1 MHADGRGLYL
11 LVSRR
16 GTKSW
21 IYRYRQD
28 GRLHDMGLGSA
39 ADVSLARARR
49 KARACREQRAD
60 GIDPLAAKRTGK
72 QRRRL
77 EAARAMTFRPCAE
90 GYIAANKIG
99 WKNAKHAAQWPSS
112 LATYVYPV
120 FGELPVQAVDVGL
133 VIKALEPIWQEKP
146 ETASRVRMRIEAVI
160 DWATARKFR
169 QGENP
174 ARWRG
179 HLDQLLPPPGKVRK
193 VKHHAALP
201 YAEIGAFVTALRA
214 REGIAARALELAILT
229 AGRTNEVIGARWDEI
244 DLAGRLWVVPGERM
258 KAEKEHRVPLCDAA
272 LALIDELHKSRQ
284 GDVVFHGARSGRP
297 ISDIAMAMTLRRM
310 GRGDL
315 TVHGF
320 RSTFKDWAS
329 DCTGFPNEV
338 VEMALAHT
346 IPDKVEAA
354 YWRGAALAKRRQLMG
369 AWGRYCSAPNGAVGA
384 SSTWRFKKTLQQ
396 RGVL

>member
-11 LVSRR
+11 LVGRR

-39 ADVSLARARR
+39 ADVSLARARQ

-60 GIDPLAAKRTGK
+60 GIDPLEAKRAGQ

-77 EAARAMTFRPCAE
+77 EAARAMTFRQCAE

-112 LATYVYPV
+112 LAAYVYPV
-120 FGELPVQAVDVGL
+120 FGDLPVQAIDVGL
-133 VIKALEPIWQEKP
+133 VMKALEPVWQKKS

-160 DWATARKFR
+160 DWATARKYR
-169 QGENP
+169 QGDNP

-193 VKHHAALP
+193 VEHHAALP

-214 REGIAARALELAILT
+214 QEGIAARALEFAILT
-229 AGRTNEVIGARWDEI
+229 AGRTGEVIGARWDEI
-244 DLAGRLWVVPGERM
+244 DLAERLWVVPGERT
-258 KAEKEHRVPLCDAA
+258 KAGKEHRVPLCDAA

-284 GDVVFHGARSGRP
+284 GDVVFRPVRPADQQHGDGDDAAADGPRRSHRPRVFARHSRIGPPTAPAFPARSSRWRSP
-297 ISDIAMAMTLRRM
+297 IPFPTRSRR
-310 GRGDL
+310 L
-315 TVHGF
+315 T
-320 RSTFKDWAS
+320 
-329 DCTGFPNEV
+329 
-338 VEMALAHT
+338 
-346 IPDKVEAA
+346 
-354 YWRGAALAKRRQLMG
+354 GAALR
-369 AWGRYCSAPNGAVGA
+369 
-384 SSTWRFKKTLQQ
+384 WRSD
-396 RGVL
+396 GS